1 MSSAVASTIPGAA
14 AAAALRFGDA
24 PALIENGRLW
34 SFKDLYRDARIAASA
49 FLKHGI
55 RRGDVVAIW
64 APNGRE
70 WILAA
75 LGAQMAGA
83 AITPLN
89 TRLKGREAGDIL
101 RRSRAKL
108 LFTVDAFLNTD
119 YLALLANEVLPE
131 LRTRVL
137 FDSAAENGWD
147 RFVAIG
153 NGPDDPAV
161 DAALSML
168 QPEDLSD
175 ILFTSGTTGAPKG
188 VMSTHG
194 RVVPLFRSWAE
205 TVDLRQG
212 DRYLIANPF
221 FHTFGY
227 KAGWVCCLMIGATM
241 VPMPVFNVAE
251 TARLIEQARITFIP
265 GPPTIYQSLLA
276 ELGGH
281 SRDFSSLRVAV
292 TGAATVPPILVER
305 MRKELG
311 FKAVITGYGMTE
323 CGAITMCRSGD
334 SIDLI
339 ANTCGRALP
348 GLEVKTI
355 DEAGDEVP
363 RGEPGEILV
372 RGYGVMQGY
381 LDDPTATAE
390 ALDADGWLHTGD
402 VGVLDAKDYLR
413 ITDRKKDMYITG
425 GFNCYPAEIEKL
437 LCEHPAVEMAAV
449 VGIPDERMGEVGKA
463 FLVLRPDRT
472 ATVED
477 IIAWSRLNMANYKVP
492 REIELRAELPRN
504 AAGKVLRTELRQFNT
519 TRNA

>member
-1 MSSAVASTIPGAA
+1 MNAPAPTTIPGAA
-14 AAAALRFGDA
+14 AAAAVEFGDA

-34 SFKDLYRDARIAASA
+34 SFKDLYRDARTAASA

-55 RRGDVVAIW
+55 KRGDVVAIW
-64 APNGRE
+64 APNCRE

-89 TRLKGREAGDIL
+89 TRLRGREAGDIL
-101 RRSRAKL
+101 RRSRATL
-108 LFTVDAFLNTD
+108 LFTVDSFLNTD
-119 YLALLANEVLPE
+119 YLALLANEALPE
-131 LRTRVL
+131 MRARVL
-137 FDSAAENGWD
+137 LGTANNDWEK
-147 RFVAIG
+147 FVAAG

-161 DAALSML
+161 DCALSAL
-168 QPEDLSD
+168 RPDDLSD
-175 ILFTSGTTGAPKG
+175 VVFTSGTTGAPKG

-212 DRYLIANPF
+212 DRYLIVNPF

-227 KAGWVCCLMIGATM
+227 KAGWVSCLLMGATM
-241 VPMPVFNVAE
+241 VPMPVFSVAE
-251 TARLIEQARITFIP
+251 TARLIEQERINFIP

-276 ELGGH
+276 EIAGQ

-311 FKAVITGYGMTE
+311 FKTVITGYGMTE
-323 CGAITMCRSGD
+323 CGAITMCRVGD
-334 SIDLI
+334 SIDII

-348 GLEVKTI
+348 GLELKII
-355 DEAGDEVP
+355 DDAGREVP
-363 RGEPGEILV
+363 REEPGEILV

-381 LDDPTATAE
+381 LDDPIATAE
-390 ALDADGWLHTGD
+390 ALDGEGWLHTGD
-402 VGVLDAKDYLR
+402 VGVLDANDYLR

-449 VGIPDERMGEVGKA
+449 IGIPDERMGEVGKA
-463 FLVLRPDRT
+463 FVVLRPGQV
-472 ATVED
+472 ANAEEL
-477 IIAWSRLNMANYKVP
+477 IAWSRLNMANYKVP
-492 REIELRAELPRN
+492 REIEFRAELPKN
-504 AAGKVLRTELRQFNT
+504 AAGKVLRTELRRLDVGT
-519 TRNA
+519 SPR